1 MEKLLK
7 YADELFAL
15 NILLEQVSVVMKN
28 DPKIILE
35 KV

>member
-1 MEKLLK
+1 MEKLEK

-15 NILLEQVSVVMKN
+15 NILLEQVPVLMKN
-28 DPKIILE
+28 DPKIILG